1 MTEILLNKTKNI
13 HSVNVENSTFI
24 ELSTKRNPIITEDFN
39 GVLDNY
45 ELYLEERNSCKNYK
59 LSFTIQPYMSNV
71 LFNAFTEIIKDD
83 RIIGDDANANEND
96 KWFEEQDIVF
106 NRRTQTGDTNIPYRY
121 QLIRDTECS
130 HEKLGNLTYRC
141 GADIFNNHYL
151 RTNDFCFIQ
160 SALTSDDKS
169 WEVFN
174 TIEDYVRYSDGTIA
188 KHLREVPKE
197 NVTASVSR
205 PSHIFNRENLEGFF
219 DAYSNR
225 IKDENG
231 WLGFYNRAYAN
242 IPNYK
247 VKDEN
252 ITINKCINNRNACDF
267 IDMFPDRTLF
277 SFLPRLNYKKNVKEE
292 FNWDWC
298 LTYPCENVYFDVD
311 KNKEFDFFNKYG
323 IKIIWHSRGDARL
336 DKSQINRES
345 KFVYF
350 RTKCKHNLSANDVV
364 RFTYLTG
371 GIKNDFSARVLGVG
385 NEEGE
390 HKMYYFYVS
399 YEDLAM
405 EFNEENES
413 ENEENESESEKYGGY
428 YITLPDNMYISR
440 VVNGQACQYYIRKFK
455 KLNKEYSSTLNKLAF
470 SKTIYNDDI
479 VQILYGDNVNV
490 SDLKDNLGREIKDN
504 LGREISEIFLT
515 IIKRNKGHE
524 LFYGNGSFGNDVEG
538 SSCFGKVT
546 AGFNFET
553 YEGED
558 TIVDVNSVDSSGEN
572 MVFKD
577 YNIRTTYN
585 LENFGD
591 DVEIDSI
598 ITNMELP
605 TKSKNILNPNG
616 ITIDDDGF
624 YGDFVEFSP
633 STLFETVIEDVYHRF
648 NTSQREYIL
657 NGNGFPCNF
666 TQLMYDEIDYGDFD
680 FVFTGDSVTAIT
692 TSNIPSEDEFI
703 KINYGLRDI
712 EEGDDVASY
721 VYYDNI
727 FPEGYF
733 YKPHYRVKLREYSDI
748 YTEDYDVKIEY
759 ESIDSGGTVGNVEC
773 YSVSTQENYAL
784 TTLDKIVILYKK
796 DGELQYKEFWVAGG
810 TTSKKIVF
818 SDENGHMRKIID
830 NEYEIVAI
838 FIKNPT
844 IPSYA
849 YYQCDGSGKY
859 IWRDLVNDSE
869 LEQSSDIYNRVFGNG
884 ALYTNININFYLRRQ
899 DPNGLYGLQYTSNK
913 VNYKVRNMVID
924 GLKQTLTDANYKTEE
939 NYKICNV

>member
-13 HSVNVENSTFI
+13 QSVNVENSTFI

-71 LFNAFTEIIKDD
+71 LFNAFTEITNDNG
-83 RIIGDDANANEND
+83 IIGDDAAMVE
-96 KWFEEQDIVF
+96 FEGKKRAF
-106 NRRTQTGDTNIPYRY
+106 NTRTQTGDTNIPYRY

-160 SALTSDDKS
+160 SALTSDDNS
-169 WEVFN
+169 REVFN

-188 KHLREVPKE
+188 KHLREVPGE

-205 PSHIFNRENLEGFF
+205 SSHIFNRENLEGFF

-231 WLGFYNRAYAN
+231 WIGFYNRAYAN
-242 IPNYK
+242 IPNCK

-277 SFLPRLNYKKNVKEE
+277 SFLPKLNYKKNVKEE

-298 LTYPCENVYFDVD
+298 LTYPCENVYFDGVE
-311 KNKEFDFFNKYG
+311 EFDFFNKYG
-323 IKIIWHSRGDARL
+323 IKIIWHSRGDVRL
-336 DKSQINRES
+336 DKRQINRES

-364 RFTYLTG
+364 RFTYLTTG
-371 GIKNDFSARVLGVG
+371 FKRDFAATVLGVG

-405 EFNEENES
+405 EFNENES
-413 ENEENESESEKYGGY
+413 KQYGVH

-490 SDLKDNLGREIKDN
+490 SDLKDNLGREI
-504 LGREISEIFLT
+504 SEIFLT
-515 IIKRNKGHE
+515 IIKRNKGYE
-524 LFYGNGSFGNDVEG
+524 SFYGNGSFGNDVEG

-558 TIVDVNSVDSSGEN
+558 TIVDVNSVDSSSEN
-572 MVFKD
+572 MEFKD

-585 LENFGD
+585 LENFD
-591 DVEIDSI
+591 IDEIDSI

-605 TKSKNILNPNG
+605 TKSKKILNPNG
-616 ITIDDDGF
+616 ITIDDDVF

-648 NTSQREYIL
+648 NTSQREYNL
-657 NGNGFPCNF
+657 NGDVFPCNF

-692 TSNIPSEDEFI
+692 KSNIPSEDEFI

-748 YTEDYDVKIEY
+748 YTEDYDVKLENKIIENY
-759 ESIDSGGTVGNVEC
+759 GTEC

-810 TTSKKIVF
+810 TTSEKIVF
-818 SDENGHMRKIID
+818 SDENNHIPDILE
-830 NEYEIVAI
+830 NEIVAI